1 MSGNPQSEP
10 YALQRLA
17 MVDTQ
22 IRRRGIKDQAVLE
35 VMAKVPRDQFVA
47 QRDRAMAYEDQPLAI
62 GEGQTISQPY
72 IVALMLQVLSVRPGD
87 KVLEIGTG
95 SGYQTALLAELTQQ
109 VYSIERH
116 PRLAETAR
124 ATLEGLGYRNISL
137 SIGDGSAGLPEM
149 APFDVIVVS
158 AAAPRIPAALVEQL
172 KEGGRM
178 IVPVGPAA
186 AQELQLVRKQG
197 GLPVVTHLDACR
209 FVPLVGVQGYSS
221 EW

>member
-1 MSGNPQSEP
+1 MR
-10 YALQRLA
+10 RLA

-22 IRRRGIKDQAVLE
+22 IRRRGIRDQPLLD
-35 VMAKVPRDQFVA
+35 VMGKVPRDQFVA
-47 QRDRAMAYEDQPLAI
+47 ERDRGMAYEDQPLAI

-72 IVALMLQVLSVRPGD
+72 IVALMLQVLSLRPSD
-87 KVLEIGTG
+87 RVLEIGTG
-95 SGYQTALLAELTQQ
+95 SGYQTALLAELTQH

-116 PRLAETAR
+116 PPLAETAR
-124 ATLEGLGYRNISL
+124 ATLERLGYRNISL

-158 AAAPRIPAALVEQL
+158 AAAPEIPPALVEQL
-172 KEGGRM
+172 NEGGRM
-178 IVPVGPAA
+178 IVPVGPSA

-197 GLPVVTHLDACR
+197 GLAVVTHLDACR